1 MTIIY
6 RDDDSAHSPITH
18 VGPTLGDKVRDAL
31 WWAVAAALIVSA
43 ALWAINGGPLP

>member
-18 VGPTLGDKVRDAL
+18 VGPTLADKAVDAL
-31 WWAVAAALIVSA
+31 WWAVAAALIVGA
-43 ALWAINGGPLP
+43 VLWAGNGGPLP